1 MKSENYFPRYHQRC
15 LFYRIFLHFLNSA
28 FGLWLLS
35 ALFLTGGLKLYED
48 YKANEE
54 NIKITNEEVDKLNL
68 EIEYR
73 FSQVLVKLY
82 ELSNDSIITNKTTN
96 ANRMDQVKKAALGI
110 GNSKNSENTFLFS
123 EYSDWSLL
131 ALLADEK
138 RLEDHLGR
146 NTDRIS
152 RVIGHI
158 SGLKVF
164 YEVRNVDFTDA
175 NKIAGHIQEEMWL
188 GDWKFGGFYFSEGS
202 IDNPFP

>member
-1 MKSENYFPRYHQRC
+1 
-15 LFYRIFLHFLNSA
+15 
-28 FGLWLLS
+28 
-35 ALFLTGGLKLYED
+35 LYED